1 MGKIIVENAT
11 VERVFPTQNGSWGV
25 GVYETYTPKGSDAE
39 RKTRYT
45 LWFKGDRP
53 AVEQGQRV
61 SASGF
66 LSARVRSYEAEGEN
80 GPETRHTVDLAVNGA
95 RLIAAPEEQPPAPE
109 PQQPETFEQAWQ
121 QPTERF

>member
-1 MGKIIVENAT
+1 MSKIIVENAT
-11 VERVFPTQNGSWGV
+11 VERVFATQNGSWGV
-25 GVYETYTPKGSDAE
+25 GVYETYTPKGSDTE

-45 LWFKGDRP
+45 LWFKGERP
-53 AVEQGQRV
+53 VVEENQRV

-66 LSARVRSYEAEGEN
+66 LSARVRSYEAQGDN

-95 RLIAAPEEQPPAPE
+95 RLIAAPEDQPPAP
-109 PQQPETFEQAWQ
+109 QQPEPFEQAWQ

>member
-1 MGKIIVENAT
+1 MSKIIVENAT
-11 VERVFPTQNGSWGV
+11 VERVFATKSGWGV
-25 GVYETYTPKGSDAE
+25 GVYETYTPQGGQE

-53 AVEQGQRV
+53 AIEDGQRV

-66 LSARVRSYEAEGEN
+66 LSARVRSYEADG
-80 GPETRHTVDLAVNGA
+80 ETRHTVDLSVNGA
-95 RLIAAPEEQPPAPE
+95 RLIAAPEDQPPAPE
-109 PQQPETFEQAWQ
+109 QVDVFEQVWQ

>member
-11 VERVFPTQNGSWGV
+11 VERVFATQSGWGV
-25 GVYETYTPKGSDAE
+25 GVYETYTPKGGQE

-53 AVEQGQRV
+53 QLEERQVV

-66 LSARVRSYEAEGEN
+66 LSARVRSYEANGDT
-80 GPETRHTVDLAVNGA
+80 GPETRYTVDLSVNGA
-95 RLIAAPEEQPPAPE
+95 RLIAS
-109 PQQPETFEQAWQ
+109 PETPAETPPVESFEGPWQ